1 MDDLQKRLAYADE
14 VLQSWTLY
22 EQTRARL
29 VELQS
34 QLRGHGP
41 YRNGLESSFIKSIER
56 YIRELSAG
64 AMRGLPTWA
73 LEALRRDHS
82 YVTGLSKNGRPES
95 YREVYRDYRPD
106 ASAVDFV
113 VPPSTS
119 PERQIVELAI
129 RMSII
134 EATSHRIG
142 RLPLLLDDA
151 LDGFH
156 GQQLDH
162 IAQVLMQFAR
172 DGQQVLL
179 LTSEEEVAQ
188 RVRHHQGW
196 IARLSSDRGYESVD
210 KMIDRAID
218 DRHWRNRYPTKT
230 EWTAP
235 AAYQPSYNYRTNV
248 SPVRPM
254 AAYDHTEDI
263 NALLASDATQY
274 SDYVPDRFTAA
285 ASPVRVH
292 RYYTSQPITGSEPAA
307 TVKMPQFFLSE
318 TSRIEDAPG
327 VNGAIAARLRKLG
340 IHHVGQFLETDPNWI
355 ADSLG
360 IVELGGA
367 EVKAMQRAAV
377 LMCGVPQLRAFDA
390 RVLVGCGIDHPAMLA
405 EMKPAHLLQRVENFL
420 ATDRG
425 QAILR
430 SGTSYELSRITT
442 WIISARRSLRSG
454 SSDRKRDR
462 NRVRSRSSRDYD
474 REPRSYARDSREY
487 QSRDYDRTPHEPAT
501 RTTTT
506 RTTRT
511 PLPERTPLE
520 SSPRNGFVAANG
532 SVRGASSS
540 QTRSASTKTT
550 STTYR
555 FYLDL
560 DSAVVDAPSIGPRM
574 AERLGPLGV
583 NTVRDLLE
591 IDAASIAEQLADKRF
606 DMQSII
612 DWQDQAR
619 LVCTVPSLRGHD
631 AQMLVASDVRTAE
644 SLAVQDVDSLLAKSL
659 AFANSKAGQRLLRG
673 ASAPD
678 RAEVAEWINMAR
690 HSRNLKAA

>member
-1 MDDLQKRLAYADE
+1 
-14 VLQSWTLY
+14 
-22 EQTRARL
+22 
-29 VELQS
+29 
-34 QLRGHGP
+34 
-41 YRNGLESSFIKSIER
+41 
-56 YIRELSAG
+56 
-64 AMRGLPTWA
+64 
-73 LEALRRDHS
+73 
-82 YVTGLSKNGRPES
+82 
-95 YREVYRDYRPD
+95 
-106 ASAVDFV
+106 
-113 VPPSTS
+113 
-119 PERQIVELAI
+119 
-129 RMSII
+129 MSII

-327 VNGAIAARLRKLG
+327 VNGAIAARVRKLG

-355 ADSLG
+355 ADSL
-360 IVELGGA
+360 A
-367 EVKAMQRAAV
+367 
-377 LMCGVPQLRAFDA
+377 
-390 RVLVGCGIDHPAMLA
+390 
-405 EMKPAHLLQRVENFL
+405 LLN
-420 ATDRG
+420 
-425 QAILR
+425 
-430 SGTSYELSRITT
+430 
-442 WIISARRSLRSG
+442 W
-454 SSDRKRDR
+454 
-462 NRVRSRSSRDYD
+462 
-474 REPRSYARDSREY
+474 
-487 QSRDYDRTPHEPAT
+487 
-501 RTTTT
+501 
-506 RTTRT
+506 
-511 PLPERTPLE
+511 
-520 SSPRNGFVAANG
+520 
-532 SVRGASSS
+532 
-540 QTRSASTKTT
+540 
-550 STTYR
+550 
-555 FYLDL
+555 
-560 DSAVVDAPSIGPRM
+560 
-574 AERLGPLGV
+574 AER
-583 NTVRDLLE
+583 
-591 IDAASIAEQLADKRF
+591 K
-606 DMQSII
+606 
-612 DWQDQAR
+612 
-619 LVCTVPSLRGHD
+619 
-631 AQMLVASDVRTAE
+631 
-644 SLAVQDVDSLLAKSL
+644 
-659 AFANSKAGQRLLRG
+659 
-673 ASAPD
+673 
-678 RAEVAEWINMAR
+678 
-690 HSRNLKAA
+690 